1 MGTSAS
7 SKGPGG
13 GVPMVPPWV
22 PPPSP
27 SQPDGSNGPI
37 DGGGGN
43 DGSSPADSNQTPSQ
57 PVPAQASP
65 TAPSG
70 RFRGARR
77 NLGSFAS
84 GGDKRDMRRGVRDY
98 VRTGY
103 GGKGTAV
110 RRFSGTVSTASALGG
125 ALSSLSGGQPATG
138 DSLDPALLVG
148 RSAREVID
156 AVVEAVRPSD
166 GTQDAEASRTAIKDA
181 MSEVLT
187 VFPDAD
193 LFNLSPEQREVV
205 IENFVAL
212 DIYQRMALDIG
223 RTIQERAPTATVG
236 VARLKEVRDYIK
248 QTVAASFR
256 NLRTSGNT
264 INSGKISQVVHAALE
279 ETFQV
284 FEAYTK

>member
-1 MGTSAS
+1 
-7 SKGPGG
+7 
-13 GVPMVPPWV
+13 MVPPWV
-22 PPPSP
+22 SDPPPSL
-27 SQPDGSNGPI
+27 SQPDGGNGPT
-37 DGGGGN
+37 DGGGGG
-43 DGSSPADSNQTPSQ
+43 DGVSSPADSNQAPSQ
-57 PVPAQASP
+57 PAPAQTSP

-70 RFRGARR
+70 RFGGARR

-110 RRFSGTVSTASALGG
+110 KRFGGTVSTAGALGG
-125 ALSSLSGGQPATG
+125 ALSSLSGGQAAAG
-138 DSLDPALLVG
+138 SSLDPTLLAG

-156 AVVEAVRPSD
+156 AVVEAIRPSD
-166 GTQDAEASRTAIKDA
+166 GTQDAEASRAAIKDA

-193 LFNLSPEQREVV
+193 LFNLTSEQREAA

-223 RTIQERAPTATVG
+223 KTIQDRAPTATVG

-256 NLRTSGNT
+256 KLRASGNT
-264 INSGKISQVVHAALE
+264 VNSGKINQVVRAALE

-284 FEAYTK
+284 FEAYTR